1 MGAGWLLNDNVKLK
15 LIMIKALTQSVTK
28 TRQELTEVENL
39 LQHPDTFNDPKKLA
53 NLSRRHSELKDI
65 LEVAEKLNNIEKEIN
80 ELNNTLKENDA
91 ELITLA
97 QDELPILLKQQEE
110 LTQQLAAALT
120 PPDPDDNKG
129 IVLEIRAGTGGDEA
143 GLFAA
148 ELLRAYL
155 RYAERKGWKTNLIS
169 KSDTNLGGIKE
180 AIVEINGVGVFKAL
194 KYESGVHRV
203 QRIPDTEKSGRV
215 HTSTVT
221 VAVLPQAE
229 DVDLKI
235 KPEEL
240 KVEATTSSGH
250 GGQSVNTTYSAI
262 RITHL
267 PTGLMV
273 QCQDE
278 RSQTQNKEKAMRVL
292 RARLLAL
299 ARDQAAKQRADLRRG
314 QVGTG
319 ERAEKIR
326 TYNFPQ
332 DRCTDHRGGFTTH
345 GLAGIMDGDLD
356 KIIQTLQAYASGLS
370 DVNPASE
377 D

>member
-1 MGAGWLLNDNVKLK
+1 MTVSLEQS
-15 LIMIKALTQSVTK
+15 LIK
-28 TRQELTEVENL
+28 TRQELGETEKL
-39 LQHPDTFNDPKKLA
+39 LQDPAVFNDSKQLA
-53 NLSRRHSELKDI
+53 ILSRRYSELKNI
-65 LEVAEKLNNIEKEIN
+65 INLAEQLANANKEII
-80 ELNNTLKENDA
+80 ELNNAVKEGDN
-91 ELITLA
+91 ELTELA
-97 QDELPILLKQQEE
+97 QEELPSLLKQQED
-110 LTQQLAAALT
+110 LKQQLAAALT

-129 IVLEIRAGTGGDEA
+129 VVLEIRAGTGGDEA

-155 RYAERKGWKTNLIS
+155 RFAERHGWKTNLIS
-169 KSDTNLGGIKE
+169 KNDTTLGGIKE
-180 AIVEINGVGVFKAL
+180 AIVEINGIGVFKLL

-203 QRIPDTEKSGRV
+203 QRIPNTEKSGRI
-215 HTSTVT
+215 HTSTIT

-229 DVDLKI
+229 EVDIKI

-240 KVEATTSSGH
+240 RIEATTSSGH

-267 PTGLMV
+267 PTGLLV

-278 RSQTQNKEKAMRVL
+278 RSQAQNKEKAMRVL

-299 ARDQAAKQRADLRRG
+299 ARTQAAKERSDLRRG
-314 QVGTG
+314 QVGSG

-332 DRCTDHRGGFTTH
+332 DRCTDHRIGFTTH
-345 GLAGIMDGDLD
+345 GLAGLMEGDLD
-356 KIIQTLQAYASGLS
+356 RIIQALQAYASGLS
-370 DVNPASE
+370 DIGTTTS
-377 D
+377 DQD